1 MKTFTATVIDP
12 VGLHA
17 RPATV
22 AVSAASKFGCD
33 VMVQYNNRQINMKS
47 IMAVM
52 SLGVPSQADITIVCN
67 GEDEEDA
74 VRAIEDILRAQ
85 KVIA

>member
-1 MKTFTATVIDP
+1 MKEITVRVIDP

-22 AVSAASKFGCD
+22 AVGAANKCACE
-33 VMVQYNNRQINMKS
+33 VAIQYNGRQINMKS

-52 SLGVPSQADITIVCN
+52 SLGIPSQAEIKIVCE
-67 GEDEEDA
+67 GEGEEEA
-74 VRAIEDILRAQ
+74 VKTVEDTLRGQ
-85 KVIA
+85 KIIA

>member
-1 MKTFTATVIDP
+1 MQEIKVKVIDP

-17 RPATV
+17 RPATI

-33 VMVQYNNRQINMKS
+33 VMVQYNGRQINMKS

-52 SLGVPSQADITIVCN
+52 SLGVPTQAEITIVCN
-67 GEDEEDA
+67 GAGEEDA
-74 VRAIEDILRAQ
+74 IKAIEDILRGQ